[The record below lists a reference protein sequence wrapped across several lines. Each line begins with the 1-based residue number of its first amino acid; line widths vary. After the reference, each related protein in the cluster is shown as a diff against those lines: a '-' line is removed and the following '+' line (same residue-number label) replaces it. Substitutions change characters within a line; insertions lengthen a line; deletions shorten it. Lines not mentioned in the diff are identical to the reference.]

1 MGSGDNSG
9 CQGPSIST
17 LTKPRPG
24 AAGSQLCRPG
34 GQRPASWAGGRE
46 RGETK
51 RQALV
56 VGGALSSG
64 GGRFIR
70 AGPLLAPPC
79 RGACHRPG
87 ATITLCHSTAAWLNP
102 TEVGSHRRGPG
113 SGSAGLRSF
122 QKRRAGP
129 ACLSARWPR
138 PPRHPLA
145 CGCIALIS
153 ASRPVSSH
161 RRLPCGHLCPHSFAN
176 LATSHVGSAPT
187 LVTSSSLGYMC
198 KHPVSA

>member
-1 MGSGDNSG
+1 MPRTLHFHINQALGLLGAS
-9 CQGPSIST
+9 ST
-17 LTKPRPG
+17 G
-24 AAGSQLCRPG
+24 QAGSVLLPGLVAGKGVRLSVRPW
-34 GQRPASWAGGRE
+34 SWAGRCP
-46 RGETK
+46 RV
-51 RQALV
+51 A
-56 VGGALSSG
+56 G